1 MRTMMTDS
9 KVPNKLPKGPIKG
22 PGLTVPGVVILQ
34 FLVIFL
40 AELFEFKFSKVG
52 IITGLAILIAFG
64 GALYLGRD
72 GTSFA
77 AVVTP
82 PIAFFIATLILIA
95 TVDGSELH
103 LSKIGLTLITTL
115 SRTAPFLV
123 IGSLLSWAIH
133 LLNSRKKKR

>member
-1 MRTMMTDS
+1 MMTDS

-40 AELFEFKFSKVG
+40 AELFEFQFSKVG

-95 TVDGSELH
+95 TVDGSGLH

>member
-1 MRTMMTDS
+1 MTDS